1 MRFIVA
7 SVSFALI
14 LVGLIGESYGSSL
27 SCHCV
32 AFRLD
37 DIQNY
42 YLNNAQIKV
51 IDTFQ
56 KKNASL
62 TIGVIGNYFGDDPK
76 LLDYVKQRVEQNNP
90 KIEIANH
97 GWNHEDFALY
107 NKTEQ
112 YTLLL
117 KTNEKTLEFLSRTPS
132 GFITPYN
139 SLNNDTFLALQEN
152 NLKYISANKTVDP
165 PPYPLTNVTFYR
177 LPETALTGTL
187 NDENTAWITYTHNQ
201 TYAYIFDSVLNYGF
215 AVVMM
220 HPQDYTIHDKLN
232 FTNKVDWNQIRQ
244 LKLLIDDIRNDGFK
258 IVTIDEIPE
267 NLNVQQKVP
276 SWVSKIFVW
285 YEKEEISAE
294 EVITAIKY
302 LTEKNIV
309 QLE

>member
-1 MRFIVA
+1 MF
-7 SVSFALI
+7 
-14 LVGLIGESYGSSL
+14 VGVIGQSYGSSL

-42 YLNNAQIKV
+42 YLNNAQIEA

-97 GWNHEDFALY
+97 GWNHENFALY

-117 KTNEKTLEFLSRTPS
+117 KTNEKTLAFLSITPS
-132 GFITPYN
+132 GFLTPYN
-139 SLNNDTFLALQEN
+139 TLNNDTFLALQEN
-152 NLKYISANKTVDP
+152 NLKYISANKTQDP
-165 PPYPLTNVTFYR
+165 PPYPLTNVPFYR
-177 LPETALTGTL
+177 LPALALTGNL
-187 NDENTAWITYTHNQ
+187 NDNDTAWITSTHNQ
-201 TYAYIFDSVLNYGF
+201 TYAQILGSILNYGF

-220 HPQDYTIHDKLN
+220 HPMDYTIHDKLN
-232 FTNKVDWNQIRQ
+232 YTNEVDWNQIHQ
-244 LKLLIDDIRNDGFK
+244 LELLIDDVRNDGFR

-276 SWVSKIFVW
+276 AWVSTIFDW
-285 YEKEEISAE
+285 YEEEKISAE
-294 EVITAIKY
+294 EVINAIHY
-302 LTEKNIV
+302 LNEKKIIT
-309 QLE
+309 